1 MGKYFTAED
10 IALIEHE
17 VLAESNLLDMADS
30 SINWM
35 LYISGIHDL
44 ADIIIAKIKE
54 KEGDA

>member
-44 ADIIIAKIKE
+44 ADIIIAKIK
-54 KEGDA
+54 D

>member
-17 VLAESNLLDMADS
+17 VLAESNLLDKADS

-35 LYISGIHDL
+35 YISGIHDL

-54 KEGDA
+54 KEGDV